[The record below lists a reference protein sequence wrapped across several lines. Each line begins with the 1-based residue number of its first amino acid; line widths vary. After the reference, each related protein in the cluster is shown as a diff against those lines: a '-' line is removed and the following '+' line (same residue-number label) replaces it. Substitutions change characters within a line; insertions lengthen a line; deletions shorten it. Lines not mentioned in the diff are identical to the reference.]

1 MKKTVKNIFVLLAI
15 TVTVISCSSEQV
27 VPKYYV
33 LEPVR
38 EIQAVSSEKIPLN
51 IVIKPFYVSGIYNQK
66 RIVFRSASNELQY
79 YFYHMWAEKPSLAI
93 RYFIKAYF
101 ENAKTFNTCNIYSY
115 AADTKYYITGNID
128 KIERIKR
135 KDAEYISLKMSIKF
149 INSVSG
155 KVLVSQNFSRE
166 KIIKEG
172 IGMNVFA
179 QEVSTILTEEM
190 NTFLQK
196 IESYFKQQEG

>member
-1 MKKTVKNIFVLLAI
+1 MKITLNNIFVLLVI
-15 TVTVISCSSEQV
+15 TVTVLSCSTEQV

-33 LEPVR
+33 LEPVW
-38 EIQAVSSEKIPLN
+38 EIQMVSSEKIPVN
-51 IVIKPFYVSGIYNQK
+51 VVIKPFYVSGIYNQK
-66 RIVFRSASNELQY
+66 RIVSRSDSNELQY

-101 ENAKTFNTCNIYSY
+101 ENAKTFNNCNIYAY
-115 AADTKYYITGNID
+115 NPDTKYYITGNID

-135 KDAEYISLKMSIKF
+135 EDTEYISLKISIKF
-149 INSVSG
+149 VNSVNG
-155 KVLVSQNFSRE
+155 KIIVSQNFSRE
-166 KIIKEG
+166 KAIKEG
-172 IGMNVFA
+172 ISMNVFA

-190 NTFLQK
+190 NTFLKK